1 MTLIIRNEV
10 PNDIPAI
17 HRLNVAAFKGEGEA
31 NLVDRLRARGAGLL
45 SLVAEEDGQVVGHI
59 YFSPVTVTAADGHV
73 FPAVGLAPL
82 AVLPAFQNRGVGSQ
96 LARAGLDNLRR
107 LGQRLVIVLGH
118 ASYYPR
124 FGFKPGLPYG
134 IRWEHPVDEAHFMV
148 AELQPGVLD
157 GVQGVA
163 RYQPEFEDV

>member
-1 MTLIIRNEV
+1 MTLVIRNED

-31 NLVDRLRARGAGLL
+31 NLVDRLRTRGAGLL
-45 SLVAEEDGQVVGHI
+45 SLVAEEDGRVVGHI
-59 YFSPVTVTAADGHV
+59 YFSPMTITAEDGRV

-82 AVLPAFQNRGVGSQ
+82 AVLPAFQNQGIGSQ
-96 LARAGLDNLRR
+96 LVRAGLDGRCR
-107 LGQRLVIVLGH
+107 MGHRLVIVLGH

-124 FGFKPGLPYG
+124 FGFKPSLPCG
-134 IRWEHPVDEAHFMV
+134 IHWERPVDEAHFMV
-148 AELQPGVLD
+148 AELQPGALA

-163 RYQPEFEDV
+163 RYQPEFEGV